1 MSHKT
6 WKPNVCVCVCVCV
19 CVFVINFVTRAIL
32 SERIQ
37 TSLNTRS
44 LLNAAG
50 AARRQDE
57 NIC

>member
-1 MSHKT
+1 MT
-6 WKPNVCVCVCVCV
+6 QI
-19 CVFVINFVTRAIL
+19 FVINFVTRAIL

-44 LLNAAG
+44 LLNLNAAG
-50 AARRQDE
+50 DARHQDE